1 MPRIR
6 MYTVFAL
13 VVVLAVGAMQAV
25 SGAYRAL
32 PTPTVATIN
41 ITRVIN
47 GLDEIEARQQQLQ
60 SFIGDRT
67 SKITDLEKQFEI
79 AKGEYDLLPS
89 DGAARQGKAEE
100 LERLRMQIRFESEL
114 ADVLI
119 NARRGEIFAALFEK
133 IDATVSELSS
143 ERGYT
148 LVLSDDQDSSAP
160 GNPTEQQAR
169 AAIYGR
175 RVMFADSSVDITD
188 ELVIRM
194 NNQWK
199 TGQGP

>member
-1 MPRIR
+1 